1 MPLITGPASRNQ
13 ESEGAIRGIVSA
25 TGFCERVRSSMSI
38 IALKRCLAFA
48 MGAATLLGAGWGPG
62 RAADLPLAEAPI
74 VQRHRAG
81 PWLYPVDPGPASSSG
96 YYGYYGYDLTG
107 VPYGGLY
114 SEPSTCLFSVPT
126 ATGFRTVDAC
136 RY

>member
-1 MPLITGPASRNQ
+1 
-13 ESEGAIRGIVSA
+13 
-25 TGFCERVRSSMSI
+25 MSI
-38 IALKRCLAFA
+38 IPPRRTMVFALLATTA
-48 MGAATLLGAGWGPG
+48 VGGTSA
-62 RAADLPLAEAPI
+62 RAADLPGYDAP
-74 VQRHRAG
+74 VVHHRRAG
-81 PWLYPVDPGPASSSG
+81 PWLYPVDPGPASSHG

-107 VPYGGLY
+107 VPYEGLY

>member
-1 MPLITGPASRNQ
+1 MAMWIIAPNRALALATVAASLVGAAGPA
-13 ESEGAIRGIVSA
+13 
-25 TGFCERVRSSMSI
+25 RS
-38 IALKRCLAFA
+38 
-48 MGAATLLGAGWGPG
+48 
-62 RAADLPLAEAPI
+62 ADLPLVEAPA
-74 VQRHRAG
+74 VHRHRTG

-126 ATGFRTVDAC
+126 AAGFRTVDAC